1 MISEWH
7 KIKILRDFKKI
18 SKIKP
23 KNGLILSWN
32 QRFKQHT
39 VKYQNFLKLIE
50 IEWLRLKCMTNQKK
64 IKLSDLDSMELDIFE
79 EVSKLENIAIG
90 VFTIS
95 KNRNS

>member
-1 MISEWH
+1 MNEWR

-18 SKIKP
+18 NKIKP
-23 KNGLILSWN
+23 KDGTLLSWN
-32 QRFKQHT
+32 QRFKQFDA
-39 VKYQNFLKLIE
+39 KYQNFLKLIE